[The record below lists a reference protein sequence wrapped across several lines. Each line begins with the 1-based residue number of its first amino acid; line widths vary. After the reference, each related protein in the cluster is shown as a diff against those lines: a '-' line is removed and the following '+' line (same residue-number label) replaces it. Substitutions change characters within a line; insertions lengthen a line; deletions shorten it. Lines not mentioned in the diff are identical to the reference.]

1 MGLVGHEK
9 VGESSAGNTILGKK
23 EFQCKMSFIPQ
34 TWTSEKREEDVLGLR
49 VTVVDTPGL
58 SSTKLSEEEVK
69 AELEKAVDLSCPGPH
84 VFLLTIQLG
93 RFTEQEQKVLK
104 TLEKMLSPDVSE
116 HTMVLFTYGDRAEDT
131 HMDQFIREDQN
142 LQKLLKKCSGQQH
155 VFNNK
160 DMGDRDQV
168 QQVFDKIEENV
179 SNRDEEGNS
188 GEERGET
195 ERWKK
200 NQETQGEAR
209 KEDQRDDTKNE
220 TEDRRRQSEK
230 PQEAEKQEKMRD
242 SEDESQTETDEGK
255 RKKRKHRHQDKD
267 TKGETDSNERDGETN
282 EDKMEGE
289 PLKEETGKNGDK
301 EDLETPAGPAA
312 FFFHLSVGTHDK
324 LVPQ

>member
-1 MGLVGHEK
+1 MGLP
-9 VGESSAGNTILGKK
+9 SDLD
-23 EFQCKMSFIPQ
+23 
-34 TWTSEKREEDVLGLR
+34 KREEDVLGLR

-131 HMDQFIREDQN
+131 DMDQFIREDQN

-168 QQVFDKIEENV
+168 QQVFDKIEKSCYIRVFSWIPAPLKTIIYSEENV

-220 TEDRRRQSEK
+220 TEDKRRQSEK

-255 RKKRKHRHQDKD
+255 RKKRKHRQQDKD
-267 TKGETDSNERDGETN
+267 MKGETDSNERDGETN

-289 PLKEETGKNGDK
+289 PLKEETGRNGDK

-312 FFFHLSVGTHDK
+312 FM
-324 LVPQ
+324 